1 MKLLRLTPVILWTCF
16 AQPPIAPPSPDPAG
30 QTATAAPGDNIF
42 RAFAQAK
49 GRPKSVPDLDT
60 STAQRDALIKADH
73 KKNLADAATLL
84 KFAEELKSSL
94 EKEDPLIISVKN
106 IKQTEDIQKLAKSIQ
121 GRLKRY

>member
-1 MKLLRLTPVILWTCF
+1 MKLLRLSLVFFGVCF
-16 AQPPIAPPSPDPAG
+16 AQQPSDTPPPDPTG

-42 RAFAQAK
+42 RTLAQAK
-49 GRPKSVPDLDT
+49 GTPRPVPDLDT

-73 KKNLADAATLL
+73 KKNLADAAALL
-84 KFAEELKSSL
+84 KLAEELKSSI
-94 EKEDPLIISVKN
+94 EEEDPLIISVKN